1 LLTIPVCREENLGN
15 ALKFLVSSGIKLVAA
30 SEKATKSYTVASMKE
45 PIAIIMGS
53 EDEGVSPDHLR
64 LCDEMVSI
72 PMLGTIGSLNVSVA
86 AGILIYEA
94 VRQRVAID

>member
-1 LLTIPVCREENLGN
+1 MT
-15 ALKFLVSSGIKLVAA
+15 
-30 SEKATKSYTVASMKE
+30 E

-53 EDEGVSPDHLR
+53 EDEGVSPDYLR

-72 PMLGTIGSLNVSVA
+72 PMLGNINSLNVSVA

-94 VRQRVAID
+94 VRQRNSPLTREGK